1 MKNTSQVKQPQ
12 EPRTSPA
19 PGQIKIPI
27 KSARFS
33 QGFTAPV
40 GFKAG
45 SQLEACSSK
54 NPGNHHTIDF
64 YPAEAVLR
72 VTWYP
77 PRQPSVSF
85 LVPFHH
91 AFFLAEFSGDDTP
104 KTPKG

>member
-1 MKNTSQVKQPQ
+1 MKHEKQTQQPQ
-12 EPRTSPA
+12 PRPPQTN

-27 KSARFS
+27 KVARFA
-33 QGFTAPV
+33 QNYTAPV

-54 NPGNHHTIDF
+54 NPGNRHTIDF
-64 YPAEAVLR
+64 YPSEGILR

-77 PRQPSVSF
+77 PRQPFVSF
-85 LVPFHH
+85 LVPSHH
-91 AFFLAEFSGDDTP
+91 VFFLAEFSGDDTP

>member
-1 MKNTSQVKQPQ
+1 MKHANQKSPQ
-12 EPRTSPA
+12 APAPRTN

-27 KSARFS
+27 KVARFAAS
-33 QGFTAPV
+33 YTAPV

-45 SQLEACSSK
+45 AQLEACSSK
-54 NPGNHHTIDF
+54 NPGNNHTIDF
-64 YPAEAVLR
+64 YPEVQILR

-85 LVPFHH
+85 LVPSHH

-104 KTPKG
+104 QTPKG